1 MNIKELTYNLYLLF
15 IRTNRFSVI
24 RLQTNNTFFLSNKTF
39 VFFKKKELKKANL
52 IAKSKEK
59 LGPDSPLK
67 FNKGDIR
74 LNGTLIYLT

>member
-1 MNIKELTYNLYLLF
+1 MYNPYLLF
-15 IRTNRFSVI
+15 TRTNRFSVI
-24 RLQTNNTFFLSNKTF
+24 GLQTNNTLFLSNKTF
-39 VFFKKKELKKANL
+39 IFSKEKELKKANF

-59 LGPDSPLK
+59 LKPNSPFK